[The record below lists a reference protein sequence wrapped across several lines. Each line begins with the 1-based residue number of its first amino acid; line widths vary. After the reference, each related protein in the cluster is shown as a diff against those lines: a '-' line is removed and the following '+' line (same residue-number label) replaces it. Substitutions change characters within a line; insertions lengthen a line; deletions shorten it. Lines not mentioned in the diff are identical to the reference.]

1 MIHKVVAR
9 RYAEALFEVASEQQ
23 NLDQV
28 LEDLRLVVEFLR
40 VSPELKQLLEH
51 QKLSFG
57 KKKEIIRELWG
68 NKVSDVVLI
77 FLELLVDKRRERY
90 LEAIY
95 EVYQELLR
103 STRNIVLAEVKT
115 AFPLEEED
123 KKELIDVLEKLT
135 RKKVELEVSV
145 DPELIGGIVVKIGD
159 RIFDGSIAKR
169 LELLKAHLAE
179 RPLEKYEVG

>member
-1 MIHKVVAR
+1 MIRKVVAR

-23 NLDQV
+23 KLDQV
-28 LEDLRLVVEFLR
+28 LEDLKLVIEFLR
-40 VSPELKQLLEH
+40 VSPELKRLLEH

-68 NKVSDVVLI
+68 SKVSEVVLI

-95 EVYQELLR
+95 EVYLELLR
-103 STRNIVLAEVKT
+103 ANRNIVLAEVKT
-115 AFPLEEED
+115 AFPLEEEEQ
-123 KKELIDVLEKLT
+123 KELVGVLEKLT
-135 RKKVELEVSV
+135 KKKVELKASV
-145 DPELIGGIVVKIGD
+145 DPELIGGIQVKIGD

-169 LELLKAHLAE
+169 LELLKTHLAE
-179 RPLEKYEVG
+179 SPWEKFEVG